1 MNSSK
6 NPPLAFPEEEPTID
20 LRQYL
25 ALLGHWWWLIILSAL
40 LGAAVGYII
49 SMQIAPIYQ
58 ASTTLLINEAPSDK
72 TADYTNILTSERL
85 ASTYA
90 QMLTKRPV
98 FEKAIARLDIT
109 ITPEQMSTMVTVIP
123 VRDTQLI
130 DIDVE
135 SADPAL
141 AASVANALYLVF
153 SEQLQDTQ
161 SSRYV
166 ASKNSLQSQVTDSE
180 NEIASIRKSLQSTT
194 DPSEI
199 SRLETRLNQYQQI
212 LANLTVSY
220 EQVRMAEA
228 QTLSNVVQVEQAIP
242 PTIPIRPKPLQN
254 TIFAAVIGL
263 MLALGSIFAADAL
276 DDTVKSPD
284 EINRVLKLPI
294 MGTIARY
301 EEPSDGN
308 LITRAQPRSPIAES
322 FRALRTNVQ
331 YASVDRPLR
340 TLIVTSPAPGDGKT
354 TVTAN
359 LATVLAQGGRHVTV
373 VDADLHRPRV
383 HHVFNAE
390 SRPGLSSLFIKP
402 SIRLNGSFQS
412 TVTKRLHVIA
422 AGELPP
428 NPSELLGSNKMHDI
442 LDAILEQS
450 DLVMFDTPPVLSVTD
465 AVVLAPMVDGVL
477 VVCRPGVTKMNA
489 LKYAIEQ
496 LRYVGANVVGVIL
509 NGIDN
514 KSSRYGYYYKSYNYK
529 QYKYYRTNGKAPKK
543 TASHHSSIA
552 TTTPTDPMN
561 FTNSIDPVHPSS
573 PVFSSDID
581 LDLS

>member
-1 MNSSK
+1 MAEHDRSSEGTQNFMAISFE
-6 NPPLAFPEEEPTID
+6 NPPLPFPEEEPTID

-25 ALLGHWWWLIILSAL
+25 ALLGHWWWLIILAAL
-40 LGAAVGYII
+40 LMGSTGYII
-49 SMQIAPIYQ
+49 SMQMVPIYQ

-98 FEKAIARLDIT
+98 FEDVINRLQLAL
-109 ITPEQMSTMVTVIP
+109 TPERLTGMVTVTP

-135 SADPAL
+135 SADPSL
-141 AASVANALYLVF
+141 SAAVANALYLVF
-153 SEQLQDTQ
+153 SEQLKETQ
-161 SSRYV
+161 SSRYA
-166 ASKNSLQSQVTDSE
+166 ASKDSLQTQVADTE
-180 NEIASIRKSLQSTT
+180 NEITDIRKAMLNAKTPEET
-194 DPSEI
+194 
-199 SRLETRLNQYQQI
+199 SRLETRLTQYQQI
-212 LANLTVSY
+212 YTNLVASY

-228 QTLSNVVQVEQAIP
+228 QTLSNVVQIEKAIP
-242 PTIPIRPKPLQN
+242 PTVPIRPKPFQN
-254 TIFAAVIGL
+254 TLIAAAIGL
-263 MLALGSIFAADAL
+263 MLAVGGIFATDSL

-301 EEPSDGN
+301 EEPSDGR
-308 LITRAQPRSPIAES
+308 LITRAQPRSPITES

-383 HHVFNAE
+383 HHVFNADLH
-390 SRPGLSSLFIKP
+390 PGLSTLFIK
-402 SIRLNGSFQS
+402 SDLHLNGHLQL
-412 TVTKRLHVIA
+412 TETERLHVIA

-450 DLVMFDTPPVLSVTD
+450 DLVIFDTPPVLSVTD

-509 NGIDN
+509 NGIDDH
-514 KSSRYGYYYKSYNYK
+514 SSRYGYYYKSRYYS
-529 QYKYYRTNGKAPKK
+529 QYKYYRTNGKAPSDRSLFGAAHR
-543 TASHHSSIA
+543 ASGKINDHSSK
-552 TTTPTDPMN
+552 N
-561 FTNSIDPVHPSS
+561 
-573 PVFSSDID
+573 
-581 LDLS
+581 